1 MATDRSCSRLIGP
14 VSKVAFQV
22 ILDTNF
28 LAVPAQFGVDIFS
41 EIERVLER
49 RVEFVLLEST
59 VREIDLKGGLGAGK
73 TDAKVFR
80 IAKDLIQ
87 RCTVVKVPESSTAM
101 PVDDQLLEYAIS
113 VKGALATNDRELR
126 TRARECRVPVLLLR
140 GKKRV
145 VLEGSVF

>member
-1 MATDRSCSRLIGP
+1 MAIDRSCSRLIGP

-41 EIERVLER
+41 ETERVLER

-59 VREIDLKGGLGAGK
+59 VKEIEVKGGLGAGK
-73 TDAKVFR
+73 TKAHVFK

-87 RCTVVKVPESSTAM
+87 RCKVVKVPESLAAM

-113 VKGALATNDRELR
+113 IKGVLATNDRELR
-126 TRARECRVPVLLLR
+126 MKARERGIPVLLLR

-145 VLEGSVF
+145 VLEGSVL

>member
-14 VSKVAFQV
+14 VRKVAFQV

-41 EIERVLER
+41 ETERVLER

-59 VREIDLKGGLGAGK
+59 VKEIELKGGPGVRK
-73 TDAKVFR
+73 TEAYVFR

-87 RCTVVKVPESSTAM
+87 RCKVVKVPESLTAM

-113 VKGALATNDRELR
+113 IKGILATNDRELR
-126 TRARECRVPVLLLR
+126 VKARERGIPVLLLR

-145 VLEGSVF
+145 VLEGSVL

>member
-1 MATDRSCSRLIGP
+1 MTGP
-14 VSKVAFQV
+14 VSKVTFQV

-59 VREIDLKGGLGAGK
+59 VKEIELKGGLGAGK
-73 TDAKVFR
+73 AEAKVFR
-80 IAKDLIQ
+80 IAKDFIQ
-87 RCTVVKVPESSTAM
+87 RCTVIKVPESLKAM

-126 TRARECRVPVLLLR
+126 TRARERRVPVLLLR

-145 VLEGSVF
+145 ALEGSVF

>member
-49 RVEFVLLEST
+49 RVEFVLLAST
-59 VREIDLKGGLGAGK
+59 VEEIEKKGGLGAGK
-73 TDAKVFR
+73 TERYIFK

-87 RCTVVKVPESSTAM
+87 RCKVIKVPESLTAM
-101 PVDDQLLEYAIS
+101 PVDDQLLEYAITI
-113 VKGALATNDRELR
+113 KGALATNDRELR
-126 TRARECRVPVLLLR
+126 RKARERKIPVLLLR
-140 GKKRV
+140 GKKKV
-145 VLEGSVF
+145 ALEGTVF

>member
-1 MATDRSCSRLIGP
+1 VATDRSCSRLIGP
-14 VSKVAFQV
+14 VSIVAFQV

-41 EIERVLER
+41 ETERVLER

-59 VREIDLKGGLGAGK
+59 VKEIELKGGLSAGK
-73 TDAKVFR
+73 TEAYVFR

-87 RCTVVKVPESSTAM
+87 RCKVVKVPESLTAM

-126 TRARECRVPVLLLR
+126 MKARERGIPVLLLR

-145 VLEGSVF
+145 LLEGSVL

>member
-1 MATDRSCSRLIGP
+1 MGP
-14 VSKVAFQV
+14 VSKVAYQV

-59 VREIDLKGGLGAGK
+59 VKEIDLKGGLGAGK
-73 TDAKVFR
+73 TDRHVFK

-87 RCTVVKVPESSTAM
+87 RCKVVKVPEALTAM
-101 PVDDQLLEYAIS
+101 PVDDQLIEYAIS

-126 TRARECRVPVLLLR
+126 KKARERRIPVLLLR

-145 VLEGSVF
+145 DLEGSVL

>member
-1 MATDRSCSRLIGP
+1 LIGP
-14 VSKVAFQV
+14 VSKVTFQV

-41 EIERVLER
+41 EIERVVER

-59 VREIDLKGGLGAGK
+59 VKEIELKGGLSAGK
-73 TDAKVFR
+73 TEAKVFR
-80 IAKDLIQ
+80 IARELIQ
-87 RCTVVKVPESSTAM
+87 RCTVVKVPESLAAM
-101 PVDDQLLEYAIS
+101 PVDDQLLEYAVS

-126 TRARECRVPVLLLR
+126 MRARERRVPVLLLR

-145 VLEGSVF
+145 ALEGSVF

>member
-1 MATDRSCSRLIGP
+1 M
-14 VSKVAFQV
+14 SKVAFQV

-41 EIERVLER
+41 ETERVLER

-59 VREIDLKGGLGAGK
+59 VKEIEVKGGLGAGK
-73 TDAKVFR
+73 TKAHVFK

-87 RCTVVKVPESSTAM
+87 RCKVVKVPESLAAM

-113 VKGALATNDRELR
+113 IKGVLATNDRELR
-126 TRARECRVPVLLLR
+126 MKARERGIPVLLLR

-145 VLEGSVF
+145 VLEGSVL

>member
-1 MATDRSCSRLIGP
+1 
-14 VSKVAFQV
+14 VAFQV

-41 EIERVLER
+41 ETERVLER

-59 VREIDLKGGLGAGK
+59 VKEIEVKGGLGAGK
-73 TDAKVFR
+73 TKAHVFR

-87 RCTVVKVPESSTAM
+87 RCKVVKVPESLTAM

-113 VKGALATNDRELR
+113 IKGVLATNDRELR
-126 TRARECRVPVLLLR
+126 MKARERGIPVLLLR

-145 VLEGSVF
+145 VLEGSVL

>member
-1 MATDRSCSRLIGP
+1 
-14 VSKVAFQV
+14 VAFQV

-49 RVEFVLLEST
+49 RIEFVLLEST
-59 VREIDLKGGLGAGK
+59 VKEIELKGGLGAGK

-80 IAKDLIQ
+80 IAKDFIQ
-87 RCTVVKVPESSTAM
+87 RCIVVKVPDALTAM
-101 PVDDQLLEYAIS
+101 PVDDQLLEYAIL

-126 TRARECRVPVLLLR
+126 TRARERRVPVLLLR

>member
-1 MATDRSCSRLIGP
+1 
-14 VSKVAFQV
+14 VSIVAFQV

-41 EIERVLER
+41 ETERVLER

-59 VREIDLKGGLGAGK
+59 VKEIELKGGLSAGK
-73 TDAKVFR
+73 TEAYVFR

-87 RCTVVKVPESSTAM
+87 RCKVVKVPESLTAM

-126 TRARECRVPVLLLR
+126 MKARERGIPVLLLR

-145 VLEGSVF
+145 LLEGSVL

>member
-1 MATDRSCSRLIGP
+1 MIGP
-14 VSKVAFQV
+14 VSKVTFQV

-41 EIERVLER
+41 EIERVVER

-59 VREIDLKGGLGAGK
+59 VKEIELKGGLSAGK
-73 TDAKVFR
+73 TEAKVFR
-80 IAKDLIQ
+80 IARELIQ
-87 RCTVVKVPESSTAM
+87 RCTVVKVPESLAAM

-126 TRARECRVPVLLLR
+126 TRARERRVPVLLLR

-145 VLEGSVF
+145 ALEGSVF

>member
-1 MATDRSCSRLIGP
+1 MSI
-14 VSKVAFQV
+14 VAFQV

-41 EIERVLER
+41 ETERVLER

-59 VREIDLKGGLGAGK
+59 VKEIELKGGLSAGK
-73 TDAKVFR
+73 TEAYVFR

-87 RCTVVKVPESSTAM
+87 RCKVVKVPESLTAM

-126 TRARECRVPVLLLR
+126 MKARERGIPVLLLR

-145 VLEGSVF
+145 LLEGSVL

>member
-1 MATDRSCSRLIGP
+1 M
-14 VSKVAFQV
+14 SKVAFQV

-41 EIERVLER
+41 ETERVIER

-59 VREIDLKGGLGAGK
+59 VKEIELKGGLGAGR
-73 TDAKVFR
+73 TEMYIFR

-87 RCTVVKVPESSTAM
+87 RCKVVKVPESLAAM
-101 PVDDQLLEYAIS
+101 SVDDQLLEYAIS

-126 TRARECRVPVLLLR
+126 MKARERGIPVLLLR

>member
-1 MATDRSCSRLIGP
+1 
-14 VSKVAFQV
+14 VAFQV

-41 EIERVLER
+41 EIERVVER

-59 VREIDLKGGLGAGK
+59 VKEIELKGGLGAGK
-73 TDAKVFR
+73 TEMYVFR
-80 IAKDLIQ
+80 IAKGLIQ
-87 RCTVVKVPESSTAM
+87 RCKVVKVPESLTAM

-126 TRARECRVPVLLLR
+126 TRARERRVPVLLLR
-140 GKKRV
+140 GKKKV
-145 VLEGSVF
+145 ALEGSVF

>member
-1 MATDRSCSRLIGP
+1 M
-14 VSKVAFQV
+14 SKVSFQV

-87 RCTVVKVPESSTAM
+87 RCTVVKVPEASTAM

-126 TRARECRVPVLLLR
+126 MRARKRKVPVLLLR

-145 VLEGSVF
+145 ALEGSVF

>member
-1 MATDRSCSRLIGP
+1 MATNRPCSRLIGP

-59 VREIDLKGGLGAGK
+59 VKEIDLKGGLGAGK
-73 TDAKVFR
+73 TNRHVFK
-80 IAKDLIQ
+80 IAKDLIH
-87 RCTVVKVPESSTAM
+87 RCKVVKVPESLTVM
-101 PVDDQLLEYAIS
+101 PVDDQLLEYAS
-113 VKGALATNDRELR
+113 LVRGALATNDRELR
-126 TRARECRVPVLLLR
+126 RKARERRIPVLLLR

-145 VLEGSVF
+145 VLEGTVF

>member
-1 MATDRSCSRLIGP
+1 MIGP
-14 VSKVAFQV
+14 VSKVTFQV

-41 EIERVLER
+41 EIERVVER

-59 VREIDLKGGLGAGK
+59 VKEIELKGGLSAGK
-73 TDAKVFR
+73 TEAKVFR
-80 IAKDLIQ
+80 IARELIQ
-87 RCTVVKVPESSTAM
+87 RCTVVKVPESLAAM
-101 PVDDQLLEYAIS
+101 AVDDQLLEYAVS

-126 TRARECRVPVLLLR
+126 MRARKRRVPVLLLR

-145 VLEGSVF
+145 ALEGSVF

>member
-59 VREIDLKGGLGAGK
+59 VKEIDLKGGLGAGK
-73 TDAKVFR
+73 TNRHVFK
-80 IAKDLIQ
+80 IAKDLIH
-87 RCTVVKVPESSTAM
+87 RCKVVKVPESLTAK
-101 PVDDQLLEYAIS
+101 PVDDQLLEYAS
-113 VKGALATNDRELR
+113 LVRGALATNDRELR
-126 TRARECRVPVLLLR
+126 RKARERRIPVLLLR

-145 VLEGSVF
+145 VLEGTVF

>member
-1 MATDRSCSRLIGP
+1 MIGP
-14 VSKVAFQV
+14 VSKVTFQV

-41 EIERVLER
+41 EIERVVER

-59 VREIDLKGGLGAGK
+59 VKEIELKGGLSAGK
-73 TDAKVFR
+73 TEAKVFR
-80 IAKDLIQ
+80 IARELIQ
-87 RCTVVKVPESSTAM
+87 RCTVVKVPESLAAM
-101 PVDDQLLEYAIS
+101 AVDDQLLEYAVS

-126 TRARECRVPVLLLR
+126 MRARERRVPVLLLR

-145 VLEGSVF
+145 ALEGSVF

>member
-1 MATDRSCSRLIGP
+1 M
-14 VSKVAFQV
+14 SKVAFQV

>member
-1 MATDRSCSRLIGP
+1 M
-14 VSKVAFQV
+14 SKVAFQV

-41 EIERVLER
+41 ETERVIER

-59 VREIDLKGGLGAGK
+59 VKEIELKGGLGAGK
-73 TDAKVFR
+73 TETHVFR

-87 RCTVVKVPESSTAM
+87 RCRVVKVPESLAAM

-113 VKGALATNDRELR
+113 VKGALATNDKELR
-126 TRARECRVPVLLLR
+126 MKARERGIPVLLLR

-145 VLEGSVF
+145 VLEGSVL

>member
-1 MATDRSCSRLIGP
+1 VT
-14 VSKVAFQV
+14 FQV

-41 EIERVLER
+41 ETERVLER

-59 VREIDLKGGLGAGK
+59 VKEIELKGGLSAGK
-73 TDAKVFR
+73 TETYVFR

-87 RCTVVKVPESSTAM
+87 RCKVVKVPESLTAM
-101 PVDDQLLEYAIS
+101 PVDDQLLEYAVL

-126 TRARECRVPVLLLR
+126 MKARERGIPVLLLR

-145 VLEGSVF
+145 ALEGSVF

>member
-1 MATDRSCSRLIGP
+1 LTGP

-59 VREIDLKGGLGAGK
+59 VKEIELKGGLGAGK

-80 IAKDLIQ
+80 IAKDFIQ
-87 RCTVVKVPESSTAM
+87 RCIVVKVPDALTVM
-101 PVDDQLLEYAIS
+101 PVDDQLLEYAIL

-126 TRARECRVPVLLLR
+126 TRARERRVPVLLLR

>member
-1 MATDRSCSRLIGP
+1 M
-14 VSKVAFQV
+14 SKVVFQV

-41 EIERVLER
+41 ETERVIER

-59 VREIDLKGGLGAGK
+59 VKEIELKGGLGAGR
-73 TDAKVFR
+73 TEMYIFR

-87 RCTVVKVPESSTAM
+87 RCKVVKVPESLAAM
-101 PVDDQLLEYAIS
+101 SVDDQLLEYAIS

-126 TRARECRVPVLLLR
+126 MKARERGIPVLLLR

>member
-1 MATDRSCSRLIGP
+1 MAIDRSCSRLIGF

-41 EIERVLER
+41 ETERVLER

-59 VREIDLKGGLGAGK
+59 VKEIEVKGGFGAGK
-73 TDAKVFR
+73 TEARVFR
-80 IAKDLIQ
+80 IAKELIQ
-87 RCTVVKVPESSTAM
+87 RCKVVKVPESLAAM

-113 VKGALATNDRELR
+113 IKGALATNDRELR
-126 TRARECRVPVLLLR
+126 MKARERGIPVLLLR

-145 VLEGSVF
+145 VLEGSVL